1 MSTVEKYLKSVTQ
14 EQFQHKWLS
23 EEFAEESRRQAET
36 ENSKEHHYVPRF
48 YLDRWTING
57 LVQPTQVDAGVA
69 YSPQRPKDVGK
80 KTNFYSIP
88 QSEDTMDLPLKWVEK
103 HLSRIESDC
112 IKHFARMDEMG
123 ASKVIEDELKRDM
136 AVFLAL
142 QLARTPSNRERSL
155 VIING
160 PEVAKREWLK
170 RTNPQAT
177 AAQVRESLKPK
188 YSDPKREALH
198 LMLADARNGGAQGLY
213 KRRWAIYQ
221 STEPIATCDDPVI
234 AIAGPTVPRSM
245 SLGLL
250 SAAII
255 YPLGPHQ
262 LLVMLR
268 PDHHHR
274 SPLTLT
280 ADEVSSV
287 NLEIVST
294 ATKTAFER
302 PGDGIA
308 ESFSVPARPA
318 PELDDESVSNLSP
331 ERALAMLLHA
341 ATRRRRWP
349 DDATAPDWPV
359 PRWYR

>member
-1 MSTVEKYLKSVTQ
+1 MSTVEKYLKRMTR
-14 EQFQHKWLS
+14 EQFQHRWLS
-23 EEFAEESRRQAET
+23 EEFAEESRRQAES

-48 YLDRWTING
+48 YLDRWAVDG
-57 LVQPTQVDAGVA
+57 LIQPTQVDAGVA

-88 QSEDTMDLPLKWVEK
+88 RSGDTIDLPLKWVEK

-112 IKHFARMDEMG
+112 IKHFESMDSLG
-123 ASKVIEDELKRDM
+123 SGKVVEDSLKRDM
-136 AVFLAL
+136 SVFLAL
-142 QLARTPSNRERSL
+142 QLARTPSHRERSM

-160 PEVAKREWLK
+160 PEAAKREWLK
-170 RTNPQAT
+170 RTRPQAT
-177 AAQVRESLKPK
+177 ATQIQESLKPR

-198 LMLADARNGGAQGLY
+198 LMLADVRNGGAQGLY
-213 KRRWAIYQ
+213 LRRWAIYR
-221 STEPIATCDDPVI
+221 TVEPIATCDDPVI
-234 AIAGPTVPRSM
+234 AIAGPTVSRSI

-250 SAAII
+250 SAVII

-262 LLVMLR
+262 LLVLLR

-274 SPLTLT
+274 PPLTLT

-287 NLEIVST
+287 NLEIASA
-294 ATKTAFER
+294 ATRTVFER

-308 ESFSVPARPA
+308 GNVSVPARYV
-318 PELDDESVSNLSP
+318 PELDDETAANLSP
-331 ERALAMLLHA
+331 ERALAMLLNE

-349 DDATAPDWPV
+349 DDSAAPDWPV